1 MKRIICLVL
10 ALLMVSLVVFTSCA
24 KENNGDDP
32 TETETKE
39 NVNDTS
45 ADTKDTEA
53 AADVDMHALFDA
65 VNEKL
70 PFDDLVREVCFKD
83 SDIDEM
89 IYWTYGVIEA
99 SCYEK
104 VTDYVI
110 TLPSDYNQSFAAIV
124 FDDSITDDEIA
135 EVKDVVTR
143 EYIRARASSLQMY
156 MPEEYDIVKWQ
167 LENPDAIW
175 RQYDN
180 VLVLLMYGAEEAAD
194 GWAVIDGFFK

>member
-1 MKRIICLVL
+1 MKRTLCLLL
-10 ALLMVSLVVFTSCA
+10 ALLMITCVVFTSCS
-24 KENNGDDP
+24 KEEKNNDP
-32 TETETKE
+32 SDTKG
-39 NVNDTS
+39 NVSDTS
-45 ADTKDTEA
+45 ADTKDTA
-53 AADVDMHALFDA
+53 DAADIDMHELFNA

-70 PFDDLVREVCFKD
+70 PFDGFVREVCYKD

-124 FDDSITDDEIA
+124 FDDSITDEEMA
-135 EVKDVVTR
+135 EVKDVVTK

-167 LENPDAIW
+167 LDNPDAIW
-175 RQYDN
+175 RQYGN

-194 GWAVIDGFFK
+194 GWAAVDEFFK